1 MKKLIFLIFILILV
15 FSISYF
21 YLQEILNLDSL
32 KQNIKWLIIWANE
45 EFLLSRLVFF
55 ISYIIFAGLSFP
67 LLPSVLTIAAGALFG
82 VLEGVIIVSFAST
95 IGACLC
101 FLISRYFLS
110 DFVND
115 KFLKKKS
122 VIIKKFNEDGS
133 LYLLSL
139 RLIPTISFIL
149 INLVM
154 GVLPISLKKFY
165 YISQLGMLPATI
177 VYVNAGSEISKVNNI
192 NDIMSF
198 SLLLSFTLIAVFPFL
213 IKWLMS
219 YFNTRKKIKY

>member
-122 VIIKKFNEDGS
+122 VIIKKFNEDGA

-165 YISQLGMLPATI
+165 YISQLVMLPATI

-198 SLLLSFTLIAVFPFL
+198 SLLLSFTLIAIFPFL
-213 IKWLMS
+213 TKWLMN